1 MSRKTVAS
9 ASAGKSWSP
18 VQRIDTLAVI
28 GVGLIG
34 GSFALAL
41 KAAGAVGRV
50 IGVGRDP
57 ANIRRALDRGAI
69 DTAQLDAGAAVDG
82 ADFVLVS
89 APVGAMPAIFERI
102 ALRLAPDTVVT
113 DGGSTKMDVIGAAR
127 AALDEKIFHFVPGHP
142 IAGSDESGAVAAS
155 ASLYRGKEVVLTPLP
170 ENQAGMIERVRAAW
184 QACGARVTEMAPAE
198 HDAALAVV
206 SHLPH
211 LLSFALMH
219 GIAQRADARGLL
231 AHAGVGFRDFT
242 RLAASNPE
250 MWRDICL
257 ANRAALLG
265 ELRRYQDELALLGAM
280 LEQGDAKALQRAL
293 EEARAARRAWAAQ
306 RGGPGVVD

>member
-1 MSRKTVAS
+1 
-9 ASAGKSWSP
+9 
-18 VQRIDTLAVI
+18 L
-28 GVGLIG
+28 
-34 GSFALAL
+34 
-41 KAAGAVGRV
+41 VGRV

-69 DTAQLDAGAAVDG
+69 DTAQPDVGAAVDG
-82 ADFVLVS
+82 ADFVLVA
-89 APVGAMPAIFERI
+89 APVGAMPAIFARI
-102 ALRLAPDTVVT
+102 APRLAPGTVVT
-113 DGGSTKMDVIGAAR
+113 DGGSTKMDVVGAAR
-127 AALDEKIFHFVPGHP
+127 AALDEKISQFVPAHP
-142 IAGSDESGAVAAS
+142 IAGSDESGAAAAS
-155 ASLYRGKEVVLTPLP
+155 ASLYRGMEVVLTPLP
-170 ENQAGMIERVRAAW
+170 ENPAATIDRVRAAW

-219 GIAQRADARGLL
+219 EIAQRADAAGLL
-231 AHAGVGFRDFT
+231 AHAGAGFRDFT
-242 RLAASNPE
+242 RLAASNAE

-265 ELRRYQDELALLGAM
+265 ELRRYQDQLALLGAM
-280 LEQGDAKALQRAL
+280 LEQGDAAALKRAL
-293 EEARAARRAWAAQ
+293 EEARAARRAWSEQ

>member
-1 MSRKTVAS
+1 M
-9 ASAGKSWSP
+9 
-18 VQRIDTLAVI
+18 QRIDTLAVL

-57 ANIRRALDRGAI
+57 TNIRRALDRGAI
-69 DTAQLDAGAAVDG
+69 DTAQPDAGAAVDG
-82 ADFVLVS
+82 ADFVFVG

-102 ALRLAPDTVVT
+102 APRLAPGTVVT

-127 AALDEKIFHFVPGHP
+127 ATLGDKISQFVPAHP
-142 IAGSDESGAVAAS
+142 IAGSDESGVAAAS
-155 ASLYRGKEVVLTPLP
+155 ASLYRGKEVVVTPLP
-170 ENQAGMIERVRAAW
+170 ENQAAMIERVRAAW
-184 QACGARVTEMAPAE
+184 QACGARVTQMAPAE

-211 LLSFALMH
+211 LLSFALMRE
-219 GIAQRADARGLL
+219 IAQRADASSLL
-231 AHAGVGFRDFT
+231 AHAGAGFRDFT
-242 RLAASNPE
+242 RLAASNAE

-257 ANRAALLG
+257 ANRVALLG

-280 LEQGDAKALQRAL
+280 LEQGDAAALKRAL
-293 EEARAARRAWAAQ
+293 EEARAARRAWTAQ
-306 RGGPGVVD
+306 RGPGVVD